1 MALDPQAQMIL
12 DMMAAAGMSDLT
24 AGTAAEVKARAEA
37 MPRVPGP
44 EVASVHDVSIL
55 GPAGDIPARVYRPT
69 SGGAPLPALV
79 WFHGG
84 GWVIGSV
91 DGSDASVRGLTNEM
105 GCVIVSVDYR
115 MAPEFK
121 FPVPAEECYSATKW
135 VAENAPSIGV
145 DPARIAVGGDSAGG
159 NLAAAVAQM
168 AQARGGPA
176 IGFQLLVYPVTDFA
190 YDTPSYAANAN
201 GYLLTQKDMRWF
213 WDQYLR
219 TPADGANPFASPAR
233 AKSLAG
239 LPPAHV
245 ITAEFDPLRDEG
257 EAYADAL
264 RAAGVP
270 TTNTRYDGMIH
281 GFFGMSGAVDKAK
294 LAVAES
300 ATRLRSTFGLG

>member
-1 MALDPQAQMIL
+1 MALDPQAQQIL
-12 DMMAAAGMSDLT
+12 DMMAAAGMGDLT

-44 EVASVHDVSIL
+44 EVANVHDVSIP
-55 GPAGDIPARVYRPT
+55 GPAGNIPARVYRPT
-69 SGGAPLPALV
+69 SDGAPLPALV

-135 VAENAPSIGV
+135 VSEHAASLGV
-145 DPARIAVGGDSAGG
+145 DPARLAVGGDSAGG

-168 AQARGGPA
+168 AKARGGPA
-176 IGFQLLVYPVTDFA
+176 LGFQLLVYPVTNFA
-190 YDTPSYAANAN
+190 YDTASYTANAG

-219 TPADGANPFASPAR
+219 TPADGADPIASPAR
-233 AKSLAG
+233 AMSLAG

-270 TTNTRYDGMIH
+270 TTSTRYDGMIH
-281 GFFGMSGAVDKAK
+281 GFFGMAGAVDKGK
-294 LAVAES
+294 LAVSES
-300 ATRLRSTFGLG
+300 AARLRAAFGMA